1 MLDLLLKRYLSI
13 LNKIKLNGVG
23 ISLPLFLK
31 YSVMSILDR
40 ITPKP
45 PQTELPPTQL
55 SQQEIEVLLSMIKR
69 TTFLGEDIEPLY
81 TLIIKL
87 QNQYLEQNK

>member
-1 MLDLLLKRYLSI
+1 
-13 LNKIKLNGVG
+13 
-23 ISLPLFLK
+23 
-31 YSVMSILDR
+31 MSILDR
-40 ITPKP
+40 LTSNP
-45 PQTELPPTQL
+45 PQSDLPPNQL

>member
-1 MLDLLLKRYLSI
+1 
-13 LNKIKLNGVG
+13 
-23 ISLPLFLK
+23 
-31 YSVMSILDR
+31 MSILDR
-40 ITPKP
+40 ISPKP
-45 PQTELPPTQL
+45 SQTELPPNQL

-87 QNQYLEQNK
+87 QNQYLEQSK

>member
-1 MLDLLLKRYLSI
+1 
-13 LNKIKLNGVG
+13 
-23 ISLPLFLK
+23 
-31 YSVMSILDR
+31 MSILDR
-40 ITPKP
+40 ISPKP
-45 PQTELPPTQL
+45 PQPELPPIQL

-81 TLIIKL
+81 TLIVKL